1 MTYKDKYLKYKLKYL
16 NLKNR
21 QKGGSKKY
29 ESFEKLEDTNLT
41 YEKLVSELE
50 KTDNKIIIVCYAP
63 WCGHCKKFMDV
74 EEGNYLDLINRT
86 DINIYKVDFT
96 QESSDLGNIQQK
108 FLELDDILGQ
118 ILGFP
123 TLLKIDTKTKI
134 VSHFK
139 GDRDNKTTII
149 EYFNE

>member
-1 MTYKDKYLKYKLKYL
+1 MYKKKYLKYKLKYL